1 MLTGEDAHYH
11 EALAD
16 GADGAIL
23 LSAHLETEAFASVD
37 AIKQGDRSGALARWK
52 AFPS

>member
-11 EALAD
+11 EALTD

-23 LSAHLETEAFASVD
+23 LSAHLETEAFASVQD
-37 AIKQGDRSGALARWK
+37 VAEAGR
-52 AFPS
+52 P